1 MSWALLLGT
10 DGTIVGSL
18 TTMVGSPT
26 MPETARPVVVAF
38 PVSLEC
44 VLQRL
49 LDFLPF
55 RTREGSASALFP
67 KHKITFSESKSHHI
81 YQKVKLMSS
90 VRLSYDPMKSVCIT
104 TIKQ

>member
-10 DGTIVGSL
+10 DRTIVGSL
-18 TTMVGSPT
+18 TMTAGSPT
-26 MPETARPVVVAF
+26 MPETARPVVVAL

-55 RTREGSASALFP
+55 RDREGSASALFP
-67 KHKITFSESKSHHI
+67 KHKITFSQSKSHHI
-81 YQKVKLMSS
+81 DQKIKLTSS

-104 TIKQ
+104 TIRQ